1 MDGYSQ
7 RISTVK
13 RRVSQSALV
22 KSASNIRMRNFQP
35 NRSFTGNEVPKI
47 RQKVLEINTV
57 GDKERVPLCSDHEN
71 GESSASRSTASRDE
85 QSGNFIEEPELCQNS
100 DQSSV
105 CHDD

>member
-1 MDGYSQ
+1 M
-7 RISTVK
+7 K

-22 KSASNIRMRNFQP
+22 KSASNIRMRNFQS
-35 NRSFTGNEVPKI
+35 NRSYTSTDYEVPNI

-71 GESSASRSTASRDE
+71 ESAFSRSTRSRDE
-85 QSGNFIEEPELCQNS
+85 QSDSIEEPELS
-100 DQSSV
+100 HESSGQSSI